1 MTDRATQPG
10 DTSEVTAMDAD
21 VEGGRRESAGELDQ
35 MVRLAEDVNRARSG
49 QRQLMRRI
57 AEAGGQKKRILIVD
71 DDPGTRLL
79 VSTTLGPQQY
89 DIVEAERGTEALVLA
104 QADPP
109 ALIILDV
116 RMPDLDGIE
125 VCRRVRSDPVL
136 SEVPVVM
143 LTAARDRAEWEA
155 GMKAGANSYL
165 TKPFSPLE
173 LLNVVEQFLEAK
185 EV

>member
-1 MTDRATQPG
+1 MG
-10 DTSEVTAMDAD
+10 AD
-21 VEGGRRESAGELDQ
+21 VDGGPPESAGELDQ
-35 MVRLAEDVNRARSG
+35 LVRFAEDVNRARAG
-49 QRQLMRRI
+49 QRELRRRI
-57 AEAGGQKKRILIVD
+57 ATAAGQRKRILIVD

-79 VSTTLGPQQY
+79 VSTTLGSQQY

-125 VCRRVRSDPVL
+125 VCQRVRSDPVL
-136 SEVPVVM
+136 SGVPVVM

-173 LLNVVEQFLEAK
+173 LLNTVEQFLGA
-185 EV
+185 